1 MSKWNDWAITTKFPP
16 IKPGY
21 GMNCRTDYK
30 IDVVFKVRT
39 GKGYWRGSK
48 YLYVCNNNTIYL
60 LGSDAGATYSV
71 TTSLSPHHG
80 TNVLLIIIIVN
91 NSSCRNYPK
100 SILVKSS
107 HKFILILIN
116 YYICSIV

>member
-39 GKGYWRGSK
+39 GTVSYTHLTLPTKHH
-48 YLYVCNNNTIYL
+48 
-60 LGSDAGATYSV
+60 ASV
-71 TTSLSPHHG
+71 
-80 TNVLLIIIIVN
+80 V
-91 NSSCRNYPK
+91 
-100 SILVKSS
+100 
-107 HKFILILIN
+107 
-116 YYICSIV
+116 

>member
-60 LGSDAGATYSV
+60 LGSDVGIHHV
-71 TTSLSPHHG
+71 TEELPSNLEAKVREYKP
-80 TNVLLIIIIVN
+80 
-91 NSSCRNYPK
+91 
-100 SILVKSS
+100 
-107 HKFILILIN
+107 
-116 YYICSIV
+116 